1 MLRTAISAALACSL
15 VLAGC
20 STHEEAALPDSP
32 VEEASDEPYEMP
44 ATVEAVE
51 AWRAEKDWEAKP
63 RSMPLWYQADGPW
76 ASKPYA
82 HGNVASSGCG
92 LVSAA
97 MAVSWLAKDE
107 VDPDELLSQV
117 GSSCT
122 VEGLNDMAA
131 FGKHV
136 SAEYGIETSERY
148 HDPWRAVSDART
160 GAAVICSVS
169 GRLGDTWYGG
179 HIVVAY
185 WDDGLRVAD
194 PASPGNSN
202 RVWDEGEFAG
212 SPWAYFYTWTKESL

>member
-1 MLRTAISAALACSL
+1 MLRAAISAALACSL
-15 VLAGC
+15 ALAGC
-20 STHEEAALPDSP
+20 AAHEEAALPDSP
-32 VEEASDEPYEMP
+32 VEEASDKPYEMP

-51 AWRAEKDWEAKP
+51 AWQAEKDWEAKP

-122 VEGLNDMAA
+122 VGGLNDMAA
-131 FGKHV
+131 FGGHV

-185 WDDGLRVAD
+185 WNGGLRVAD